1 MYSIFI
7 IYKFGGQLMQIKIAL
22 PSKGRISDPSV
33 KLLEKA
39 GIGLKD
45 NTNRK
50 LFSETYDE
58 DISVMFTRAAD
69 IPEFVGD
76 GAADLGIT
84 GLDLIQEKE
93 ADVEILEDLN
103 FGQTRLVLAAPEE
116 SNISSISDIKYG
128 AVVATEFPGLTEKHF
143 KTKGILV
150 KIVELSG
157 STEIA
162 PFIGVADI
170 IADLTSTGT
179 TLKMNHLKII
189 DTILESSIKLIAN
202 KTSFK
207 DKNDKIEA
215 IRTGIKGVLDAEGKK
230 LVMMNVAQEYLDDVK
245 QAMPGLT
252 GPTVSNVLSD
262 NGIMAVHAVVDERD
276 VFNLINQLKKIGAR
290 DILVVPIERII

>member
-1 MYSIFI
+1 MSIR
-7 IYKFGGQLMQIKIAL
+7 IAL
-22 PSKGRISDPSV
+22 PSKGRISDPAV
-33 KLLEKA
+33 KLLEKS

-45 NTNRK
+45 NINRK
-50 LFSETYDE
+50 LFSETFDE
-58 DISVMFTRAAD
+58 NISVMFTRAAD
-69 IPEFVGD
+69 IPEFVAD
-76 GAADLGIT
+76 GAADLGMT
-84 GLDLIQEKE
+84 GLDLIKEKE
-93 ADVEILEDLN
+93 VDVEILEDLN
-103 FGQTRLVLAAPEE
+103 FGNAKLVLAAPED
-116 SNISSISDIKYG
+116 SNISNLSDVKYG
-128 AVVATEFPGLTEKHF
+128 STVATEFPNLTERYL

-202 KTSFK
+202 KKSFK
-207 DKNDKIEA
+207 EKNDKIEA
-215 IRTGIKGVLDAEGKK
+215 IRTGIKGVLDAKGKK
-230 LVMMNVAQEYLDDVK
+230 LVMMNVSEKFLDDVK
-245 QAMPGLT
+245 LAMPGLT

-262 NGIMAVHAVVDERD
+262 GVMAVHAVVDERD
-276 VFNLINQLKKIGAR
+276 VFELVNKLKNIGAR

>member
-1 MYSIFI
+1 M
-7 IYKFGGQLMQIKIAL
+7 QLRIAL
-22 PSKGRISDPSV
+22 PSKGRISDPAV

-39 GIGLKD
+39 GIGVKD
-45 NTNRK
+45 TANRK

-58 DISVMFTRAAD
+58 DTNVMFTRAAD
-69 IPEFVGD
+69 IPEFVAD

-84 GLDLIQEKE
+84 GLDLIEEKE

-103 FGQTRLVLAAPEE
+103 FGSAKLVLAVPED
-116 SNISSISDIKYG
+116 SRINNILDIDDG
-128 AVVATEFPGLTEKHF
+128 AIVATEFPNLTKKYLEN
-143 KTKGILV
+143 KGINV

-170 IADLTSTGT
+170 VADLTSTGT

-189 DTILESSIKLIAN
+189 DTVLESSIKLIAN
-202 KTSFK
+202 KKSFK
-207 DKNDKIEA
+207 DKNEKIEA

-230 LVMMNVAQEYLDDVK
+230 LVMMNVNKEHLEDVK
-245 QAMPGLT
+245 KAMPGLT
-252 GPTVSNVLSD
+252 GPTVSQVVSNEDIV
-262 NGIMAVHAVVDERD
+262 AVQAVVDERE
-276 VFNLINQLKKIGAR
+276 VFNTVNRLKKIGAK

>member
-1 MYSIFI
+1 
-7 IYKFGGQLMQIKIAL
+7 MQIKIAL
-22 PSKGRISDPSV
+22 PSKGRISDPAV

-50 LFSETYDE
+50 LFSETHDE

-69 IPEFVGD
+69 IPEFVAD
-76 GAADLGIT
+76 GAADLGMT
-84 GLDLIQEKE
+84 GLDLIEEKE
-93 ADVEILEDLN
+93 AHVEILEDLN
-103 FGQTRLVLAAPEE
+103 FGKTRLVLAAPEE
-116 SNISSISDIKYG
+116 SGINSLSDIQYG
-128 AVVATEFPGLTEKHF
+128 AVVATEFPHLTEKYL

-179 TLKMNHLKII
+179 TMKMNHLQII

-202 KTSFK
+202 KESFQ
-207 DKNDKIEA
+207 DKNEKIES

-230 LVMMNVAQEYLDDVK
+230 LVMMNVAEKFLDDIK

-262 NGIMAVHAVVDERD
+262 NGFMAVHAVVDEKD
-276 VFNLINQLKKIGAR
+276 VLNLVNKLKKIGAR

>member
-1 MYSIFI
+1 M
-7 IYKFGGQLMQIKIAL
+7 KIKIAL
-22 PSKGRISDPSV
+22 PSKGRISDPAV
-33 KLLEKA
+33 KLLERA

-45 NTNRK
+45 NANRK
-50 LFSETYDE
+50 LFSDTYDE

-69 IPEFVGD
+69 IPEFVAD

-84 GLDLIQEKE
+84 GLDLIEENE

-103 FGQTRLVLAAPEE
+103 FGNAKLVLASPEDSE
-116 SNISSISDIKYG
+116 INSLTDVKYG
-128 AVVATEFPGLTEKHF
+128 SVVATEFPNLTEKYL
-143 KTKGILV
+143 KSKGILV

-170 IADLTSTGT
+170 VADITSTGT
-179 TLKMNHLKII
+179 TLQMNHLKII
-189 DTILESSIKLIAN
+189 DTILKSSIKLIAN
-202 KTSFK
+202 KKSFK
-207 DKNDKIEA
+207 EKTDKIEA
-215 IRTGIKGVLDAEGKK
+215 IRIGIKGVLDAEGKK
-230 LVMMNVAQEYLDDVK
+230 LVMMNVAEESLDKIK

-262 NGIMAVHAVVDERD
+262 DGVMAVHAVVDEKD
-276 VFNLINQLKKIGAR
+276 VFNLVNKLKKIGAR

>member
-1 MYSIFI
+1 
-7 IYKFGGQLMQIKIAL
+7 MQIKIAL
-22 PSKGRISDPSV
+22 PSKGRISNPSV
-33 KLLEKA
+33 KLLERS

-45 NTNRK
+45 NANRK
-50 LFSETYDE
+50 LFSETNDP
-58 DISVMFTRAAD
+58 DICVMFTRAAD
-69 IPEFVGD
+69 IPEFVAD

-84 GLDLIQEKE
+84 GLDLIQENDAK
-93 ADVEILEDLN
+93 VEILEDLP
-103 FGQTRLVLAAPEE
+103 FGTAKLVLAVPEE
-116 SNISSISDIKYG
+116 SEINSLSDIKYDS
-128 AVVATEFPGLTEKHF
+128 VVATEFPNLTGKYMKSKGL
-143 KTKGILV
+143 LV

-170 IADLTSTGT
+170 VADITSTGT

-202 KTSFK
+202 KRSFDEK
-207 DKNDKIEA
+207 KDKIEA

-230 LVMMNVAQEYLDDVK
+230 LVMMNVAEEHLNEVK

-262 NGIMAVHAVVDERD
+262 NGVMAVHAVVDEKD
-276 VFNLINQLKKIGAR
+276 VFNLVNRLKKIGAR

>member
-1 MYSIFI
+1 M
-7 IYKFGGQLMQIKIAL
+7 QLRIAL
-22 PSKGRISDPSV
+22 PSKGRISDPAV

-39 GIGLKD
+39 GIGIKD
-45 NTNRK
+45 TANRK

-58 DISVMFTRAAD
+58 EISVMFTRAAD
-69 IPEFVGD
+69 IPEFVAD
-76 GAADLGIT
+76 GAADLGMT
-84 GLDLIQEKE
+84 GLDLIGEKD

-103 FGQTRLVLAAPEE
+103 FGTAKLVLAVPED
-116 SNISSISDIKYG
+116 SPIYNILDINHG
-128 AVVATEFPGLTEKHF
+128 AVVATEFPNLTRKYFEEKGLD
-143 KTKGILV
+143 V

-170 IADLTSTGT
+170 ITDLTSTGT

-202 KTSFK
+202 KDSFK
-207 DKNDKIEA
+207 ENNEKIEA

-230 LVMMNVAQEYLDDVK
+230 LVMMNVDKEYLEDVK
-245 QAMPGLT
+245 KAMPGLT
-252 GPTVSNVLSD
+252 GPTVSEVLSSND
-262 NGIMAVHAVVDERD
+262 IVAVHAVVDEHE
-276 VFNLINQLKKIGAR
+276 VFNTINKLKKVGAR

>member
-1 MYSIFI
+1 
-7 IYKFGGQLMQIKIAL
+7 MQIRIAL
-22 PSKGRISDPSV
+22 PSKGRISDPAV

-45 NTNRK
+45 NINRK
-50 LFSETYDE
+50 LFSETIDE

-69 IPEFVGD
+69 IPEFVAD
-76 GAADLGIT
+76 GAADLGMT
-84 GLDLIQEKE
+84 GLDLIKEKKVN
-93 ADVEILEDLN
+93 VEILEDLN
-103 FGQTRLVLAAPEE
+103 FGKAKLVLAAPED
-116 SNISSISDIKYG
+116 SYINNLSDIKYG
-128 AVVATEFPGLTEKHF
+128 SMVATEFPHLTEKYL
-143 KTKGILV
+143 KTKGLLA

-189 DTILESSIKLIAN
+189 DIILESSIQLIAN
-202 KTSFK
+202 KKSFQE
-207 DKNDKIEA
+207 KNKKIEA

-230 LVMMNVAQEYLDDVK
+230 LVMMNVSEKFLNDVK
-245 QAMPGLT
+245 QAMPGLS

-262 NGIMAVHAVVDERD
+262 GMMAVHAVVDERN
-276 VFNLINQLKKIGAR
+276 VFELVNKLKNIGAR
-290 DILVVPIERII
+290 DILVIPIERII

>member
-1 MYSIFI
+1 
-7 IYKFGGQLMQIKIAL
+7 MQIRIAL
-22 PSKGRISDPSV
+22 PSKGRISDPAV

-45 NTNRK
+45 NINLK
-50 LFSETYDE
+50 LFSETIDE

-69 IPEFVGD
+69 IPEFVAD
-76 GAADLGIT
+76 GAADLGMT
-84 GLDLIQEKE
+84 GLDLIKEKKVN
-93 ADVEILEDLN
+93 VEILEDLN
-103 FGQTRLVLAAPEE
+103 FGKAKLVLAAPED
-116 SNISSISDIKYG
+116 SYINNLSDIKYG
-128 AVVATEFPGLTEKHF
+128 SMVATEFPNLTEKYL
-143 KTKGILV
+143 KTKGLLA

-189 DTILESSIKLIAN
+189 DIILESSIQLIAN
-202 KTSFK
+202 KKSFQE
-207 DKNDKIEA
+207 KNKKIEA

-230 LVMMNVAQEYLDDVK
+230 LVMMNVSEKFLNDVK

-262 NGIMAVHAVVDERD
+262 GMMAVHAVVDERD
-276 VFNLINQLKKIGAR
+276 VFELVNKLKNIGAR
-290 DILVVPIERII
+290 DILVIPIERII

>member
-1 MYSIFI
+1 
-7 IYKFGGQLMQIKIAL
+7 MQIRIAL
-22 PSKGRISDPSV
+22 PSKGRISDPAV

-45 NTNRK
+45 NINRK
-50 LFSETYDE
+50 LFSETFDE

-69 IPEFVGD
+69 IPEFVAD
-76 GAADLGIT
+76 GAADLGMT
-84 GLDLIQEKE
+84 GLDLIEE
-93 ADVEILEDLN
+93 NEVNVEILEDLK
-103 FGQTRLVLAAPEE
+103 FGKAKLVLAAPED
-116 SNISSISDIKYG
+116 SHINNLSDIKYG
-128 AVVATEFPGLTEKHF
+128 SMVATEFPNLTEKYL
-143 KTKGILV
+143 KTKGILT

-202 KTSFK
+202 KGSFQK
-207 DKNDKIEA
+207 KNKKIEA

-230 LVMMNVAQEYLDDVK
+230 LIMMNVSEKFLDDVK
-245 QAMPGLT
+245 EAMPGLT

-262 NGIMAVHAVVDERD
+262 GFMAVHAVADERD
-276 VFNLINQLKKIGAR
+276 VFELVNKLKNIGAR